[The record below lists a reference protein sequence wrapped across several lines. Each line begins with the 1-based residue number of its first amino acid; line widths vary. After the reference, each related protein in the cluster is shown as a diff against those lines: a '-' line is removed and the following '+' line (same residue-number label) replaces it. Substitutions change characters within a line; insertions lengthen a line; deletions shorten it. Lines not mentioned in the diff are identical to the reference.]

1 MITHVAIRDAN
12 GRVFALPKPNR
23 HHNLFAHFNELRT
36 VHHGGILLTQSGQTQ
51 GFIINGTGCS
61 DWFISDD
68 PEKAGLGRFADR
80 TVAAE
85 HAIATGLIKKLS
97 WPPLLYSE
105 DLW

>member
-1 MITHVAIRDAN
+1 VITHVAIKDAN
-12 GRVFALPKPNR
+12 GRVYALPKPGR
-23 HHNLFAHFNELRT
+23 HPMLFERFPELRT
-36 VHHGGILLTQSGQTQ
+36 VSTGGLLLTRTGQVQ
-51 GFIINGTGCS
+51 GFIIDGHGCS

-68 PEKAGLGRFADR
+68 PERATGGRFADR

-85 HAIATGLIKKLS
+85 HAIATGLIKKLN